1 MITLFFLILRNLDV
15 DVRRRSFELLRN
27 IQVEKLCVLI
37 QKHHRR
43 THLPTHTH
51 EVAGPKGI
59 ADAGYMAQKLL
70 KRIKLVK
77 APLDEAL
84 KSRDIDKLKA
94 ALEKAKDIEF
104 KIKLIA
110 DCEKLLNFLVKEKEL
125 NRKVCNKSDTRNTTQ
140 HDTTHN

>member
-1 MITLFFLILRNLDV
+1 
-15 DVRRRSFELLRN
+15 
-27 IQVEKLCVLI
+27 
-37 QKHHRR
+37 
-43 THLPTHTH
+43 
-51 EVAGPKGI
+51 
-59 ADAGYMAQKLL
+59 MAQKLL

>member
-1 MITLFFLILRNLDV
+1 
-15 DVRRRSFELLRN
+15 
-27 IQVEKLCVLI
+27 
-37 QKHHRR
+37 
-43 THLPTHTH
+43 
-51 EVAGPKGI
+51 
-59 ADAGYMAQKLL
+59 
-70 KRIKLVK
+70 
-77 APLDEAL
+77 LDEAL

-125 NRKVCNKSDTRNTTQ
+125 NRKVCSKSDTTRHDTRDATRRDTTR